1 MFVFTWSVYYDK
13 VHFLNR
19 RELFTSQ
26 SSMCKRQKEV
36 IFPSGVF
43 IFARV
48 LPFFFLY
55 LKLGLHGEYSK
66 LLLLIRSGDIEANL
80 G

>member
-1 MFVFTWSVYYDK
+1 
-13 VHFLNR
+13 
-19 RELFTSQ
+19 
-26 SSMCKRQKEV
+26 MCKRQKEV